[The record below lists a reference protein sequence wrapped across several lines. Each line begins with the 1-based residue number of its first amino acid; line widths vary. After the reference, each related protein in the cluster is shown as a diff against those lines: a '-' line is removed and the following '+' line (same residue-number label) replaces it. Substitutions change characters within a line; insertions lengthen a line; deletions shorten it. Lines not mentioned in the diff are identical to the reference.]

1 MTKSPFD
8 SGDDILERRRMSGI
22 RQSLKQ
28 GGTFLGGKIQLANTI
43 LGDVDGNDTGNLV
56 TERLDRDYDR

>member
-8 SGDDILERRRMSGI
+8 SGDDILECRRMSGI
-22 RQSLKQ
+22 RQSVKQ
-28 GGTFLGGKIQLANTI
+28 SGTFLGGKIQLANTI
-43 LGDVDGNDTGNLV
+43 LGDVDGNDTGNLL